1 MFRSFQIAL
10 ALGALWAT
18 SGCARS
24 AKVASVHVEQPGTHV
39 ISSPGVVSI
48 AHNTGG
54 ATRVCT
60 RLTTTPSKG
69 GRGKPGPAARPE
81 PAAHL
86 DVLLFRLCEARGNG
100 DIGAEQYAAAVQTIL
115 KAMES
120 MAARPRI
127 QPAPTM
133 RRAWRRRGFGPPAP
147 PEPEPA
153 APDAPEPSKR

>member
-1 MFRSFQIAL
+1 MIRSLSIAL
-10 ALGALWAT
+10 ALGVLVTA

-39 ISSPGVVSI
+39 ISGQGAVSI
-48 AHNTGG
+48 AQNDGRS
-54 ATRVCT
+54 TRVCT
-60 RLTTTPSKG
+60 RLVAPPSKG
-69 GRGKPGPAARPE
+69 GRGKPGPAVRPE

-100 DIGAEQYAAAVQTIL
+100 DISAEQYAAAVQTIL

-127 QPAPTM
+127 QAPPAM
-133 RRAWRRRGFGPPAP
+133 RRAWRRRGLGPPAP
-147 PEPEPA
+147 REPEPVD
-153 APDAPEPSKR
+153 PDAPDPAKR